1 MQRRHEPCCRARSVH
16 SYKREKLPGSLAVR
30 IYFNLFRSVFPVF
43 DRKEYEHR
51 CGCYKSGQGSE
62 LGAFKSQGQRAVVS
76 PEVFQ
81 EEAEKGIKH
90 DVEAEGGTSGMFEAG
105 VPEKQTQNDK
115 ISLAFPDFR
124 RPQGLGAVGVVGQS
138 GGGVEDAEVSPCGM
152 TKSIAVHE
160 IGNTADGL
168 TENDGRCNNVSEWE
182 HRNVPL
188 FEKNIAGHTGEN
200 DASLNG
206 HASLPY
212 IGDFQQMVVVVIP
225 VKKEHIPQPAAD
237 NAYEGDGEA
246 QVKHA
251 FMPAPAVLFQK
262 IVGHDTAEYD
272 A

>member
-1 MQRRHEPCCRARSVH
+1 MH

-51 CGCYKSGQGSE
+51 SRCHKSGQGSE

-81 EEAEKGIKH
+81 EEAKKGIKH

-105 VPEKQTQNDK
+105 VPEKQPQNDK
-115 ISLAFPDFR
+115 ISLAFPNFR

-138 GGGVEDAEVSPCGM
+138 GGGVEDAEVSPRGM